1 MKTFGYNGG
10 QNGIQIRGSNLT
22 NRKNKQTDGLIAI
35 GKNIWATR
43 LAYDEFAFTN
53 VKYTHDW
60 GVIQ

>member
-35 GKNIWATR
+35 GKNI
-43 LAYDEFAFTN
+43 
-53 VKYTHDW
+53 
-60 GVIQ
+60 